1 MFEVKLRA
9 VGSLTILHLL
19 PIPVISSIFCVPLS
33 VCTQRVQEEL
43 FQASY
48 RLYLSAPWFG
58 LKTYIQV
65 ADAILLFSVCASYGV
80 AAGIFF
86 ASAHDKKTKK
96 EA

>member
-1 MFEVKLRA
+1 V
-9 VGSLTILHLL
+9 ILNQS
-19 PIPVISSIFCVPLS
+19 ISFLFS
-33 VCTQRVQEEL
+33 VTLFFSNTQRVQEEL

-48 RLYLSAPWFG
+48 RVYLSAPWFG